1 MSENP
6 DDDRL
11 EELRKQKR
19 EQLKQQQQGG
29 GNAGSGANPEAQ
41 QQAQQQAEDQ
51 KKAMLRQ
58 YLSDGARRRLNS
70 VKMSKPD
77 LAERVEQQV
86 VALGRSGRL
95 QDQLDEEQMKELL
108 RELKP
113 DSKDFDISRR

>member
-1 MSENP
+1 MSETP

-11 EELRKQKR
+11 EELRKQKM
-19 EQLKQQQQGG
+19 EKLKQQQQEGG
-29 GNAGSGANPEAQ
+29 AGGAGGAGEAQ
-41 QQAQQQAEDQ
+41 QQAQQQAEQQ

-70 VKMSKPD
+70 VKMSKPE

-86 VALGRSGRL
+86 VALGRSGRI
-95 QDQLDEEQMKELL
+95 QDQLDEDQMKELL

-113 DSKDFDISRR
+113 DSKSFDIQRR

>member
-11 EELRKQKR
+11 EELRKQKK
-19 EQLKQQQQGG
+19 EQLKQQQQEGG
-29 GNAGSGANPEAQ
+29 AAGGEQPQ
-41 QQAQQQAEDQ
+41 QQASQQAEQQ

-70 VKMSKPD
+70 VKMSKPE

-86 VALGRSGRL
+86 VALGRSGRI
-95 QDQLDEEQMKELL
+95 QDQLDEDQMKELL

-113 DSKDFDISRR
+113 DSKSFDIQRR

>member
-11 EELRKQKR
+11 EELRKKKK

-29 GNAGSGANPEAQ
+29 GAAGGEQPQ
-41 QQAQQQAEDQ
+41 QQASQQAEQQ

-70 VKMSKPD
+70 VKMSKPE

-86 VALGRSGRL
+86 VALGRSGRI
-95 QDQLDEEQMKELL
+95 QDQLDEDQMKELL

-113 DSKDFDISRR
+113 DSKSFDIQRR

>member
-1 MSENP
+1 MSENS
-6 DDDRL
+6 DEDRL
-11 EELRKQKR
+11 EELRQQKR

-29 GNAGSGANPEAQ
+29 DGAGAGANAEAQ
-41 QQAQQQAEDQ
+41 QQAQQQAEQQ

-77 LAERVEQQV
+77 LAERVEQQI
-86 VALGRSGRL
+86 VALGRSGRI
-95 QDQLDEEQMKELL
+95 QDQLDEEQMKDLL

-113 DSKDFDISRR
+113 DSKSFDISRR

>member
-29 GNAGSGANPEAQ
+29 GGNAAGNPEAQ
-41 QQAQQQAEDQ
+41 QQAQQQAEEQ
-51 KKAMLRQ
+51 KQAILRQ

-113 DSKDFDISRR
+113 DSKSFDISRR